1 MLGERSDQRG
11 LWEADRLYLDH
22 VGKDTFYGLLASLR
36 GQLFRDSDFAGF
48 YCADNG
54 RDSVPPSLL
63 ATALLLQPH
72 DKVSDAEAKA
82 RADFDIRWKVALGIE
97 IEDRPF
103 AKSTLQVFRAQLILH
118 DKVRAVFE
126 SSLRLARESGYL
138 KKRGMRVALDTTNI
152 LGRGAVKDT
161 YNLLADGIVRLM
173 RALASVEQTNVERW
187 AKARGYDRY
196 LGSSIKG
203 ESAIDWSDRKARAA
217 LLGEIVADADRLL
230 EVARQAQ
237 GELPEGSPERQGI
250 VAAAELLG
258 ELLLQDVEG
267 AGDGIGLKDGVA
279 KDRMV
284 SVHDPEMRHGHK
296 SSSRRFDGH
305 KAANVVD
312 TDSQLITAV
321 EVLPGNAPDNLG
333 ALELVERSEA
343 TTGVPVEESLG
354 DAAYGDG
361 DTRQAFADAGRN
373 LIARVPGRPNK
384 AHFPKEDFLIDLAAG
399 TCTCPAGQVN
409 RNLRPLGTRTGPT
422 GRIHRLQGFR
432 FDAAVCGVCPLRPR
446 CVAGSSGLG
455 RTVQLHP
462 QEALLQQALAPLR
475 GEDFAGYRQRGVVVE
490 HRLARLVQLG
500 IRQAHYFGRVE
511 TKFQLYLAATVANL
525 TLVAAKAGLTGDIG
539 NAAGGDR
546 AASADTGGVAAI
558 FGAILLGQIWSLALL
573 TPAFLPKAPCST
585 KAFHPHFLPPL
596 RRQAKW
602 SRLYGTTGSSQIRFR
617 QPDQLREPGDPVGV
631 LVVLGSN
638 CRPGHHPVHDI
649 RIVSPLRGGAHR
661 AGRNRAHPLSGR
673 ASAARFRTARNVD
686 GAFRRRDLLAY
697 PRGLYCPVFGG
708 LGAGAPGELC
718 GSGHPADRGLG
729 GVVLLIQPSDSGSN
743 RYGPP
748 RT

>member
-36 GQLFRDSDFAGF
+36 GQLFRDSDFAEF
-48 YCADNG
+48 YCVDNG

-63 ATALLLQPH
+63 ATALLLQTH

-126 SSLRLARESGYL
+126 SSLRLARQSGYL
-138 KKRGMRVALDTTNI
+138 KKRGMGVALDTTNI
-152 LGRGAVKDT
+152 LGRGAVRDT
-161 YNLLADGIVRLM
+161 CNLLADGIVKLL
-173 RALASVEQTNVERW
+173 RALAAVEGSDVKGW
-187 AKARGYDRY
+187 AKAQGYERY

-203 ESAIDWSDRKARAA
+203 ESAIDWSDKRARAG
-217 LLGEIVADADRLL
+217 LLATIVADADRLL
-230 EVARQAQ
+230 ELSRQAQ
-237 GELPEGSPERQGI
+237 EALPEGSPERQGI

-258 ELLLQDVEG
+258 QLLLQDVERTG
-267 AGDGIGLKDGVA
+267 EGIGLKDGVS
-279 KDRMV
+279 KDRMM

-305 KAANVVD
+305 KAAIVVD

-343 TTGVPVEESLG
+343 NTGVPVEEALG

-361 DTRQAFADAGRN
+361 DTRQAFADAGRT
-373 LIARVPGRPNK
+373 LIARVPGRPNRK
-384 AHFPKEDFLIDLAAG
+384 HFPKEDFRIDLEEV
-399 TCTCPAGQVN
+399 TCTCPAGQVT
-409 RNLRPLGTRTGPT
+409 RKLLPAGKRTGST
-422 GRIHRLQGFR
+422 GRTHRLQAFQ
-432 FDAAVCGVCPLRPR
+432 FDATVCGACSLRPQ
-446 CVAGSSGLG
+446 CVAGSSGMG

-462 QEALLQQALAPLR
+462 QEALLQNARALQQSEA
-475 GEDFAGYRQRGVVVE
+475 FAGYRKRRVVVE

-500 IRQAHYFGRVE
+500 IRQARYFGRVK

-539 NAAGGDR
+539 NAASGDR
-546 AASADTGGVAAI
+546 AANADTSGVAAI
-558 FGAILLGQIWSLALL
+558 FGAIRLGQIWSLALL
-573 TPAFLPKAPCST
+573 TPAFLPKALFST
-585 KAFHPHFLPPL
+585 KAFHPHF
-596 RRQAKW
+596 
-602 SRLYGTTGSSQIRFR
+602 
-617 QPDQLREPGDPVGV
+617 
-631 LVVLGSN
+631 
-638 CRPGHHPVHDI
+638 
-649 RIVSPLRGGAHR
+649 
-661 AGRNRAHPLSGR
+661 
-673 ASAARFRTARNVD
+673 
-686 GAFRRRDLLAY
+686 
-697 PRGLYCPVFGG
+697 
-708 LGAGAPGELC
+708 
-718 GSGHPADRGLG
+718 
-729 GVVLLIQPSDSGSN
+729 
-743 RYGPP
+743 
-748 RT
+748 